1 MMPDGNYRW
10 KNRANREWRLIS
22 NGKACNQ
29 QEVGQVLQVGT
40 ECPYYNWPSKNFYT
54 SAQWNQTG
62 IYGPSNM
69 FYHYQGG
76 L

>member
-10 KNRANREWRLIS
+10 KNRANVEWKLIS
-22 NGKACNQ
+22 NGEACNQ

-62 IYGPSNM
+62 IYGPFNE